1 MKTEQEL
8 LHRLHGT
15 GPEQEH
21 LFTAPPPVHPVSSSR
36 VLELGPPSSRLGE
49 MGKRRTPPA
58 TPDQST
64 IRTPAKRTKR
74 AGGASHAAASAAAAA
89 AADVDA
95 LEYAQRWEKAE
106 AKVMADLRNLAAG
119 PQPKRGSSAETACC
133 AQLRGFIC
141 AYGTARTFRG
151 LRADNVAPLAPIVRH
166 IQRRWA
172 SGELQRRQSEPAFV
186 VGEVEALADVCKAAG
201 FARNLSFASKTLNML
216 GLWPVAL
223 FSSECVAF
231 LRLPKAVGYGAF
243 HEAWTAEY
251 AKRHEAL
258 EAAAA
263 KHAAAL
269 SPWPAGGA
277 QGKYKGA
284 GGTADAWLAIRAL
297 DIRMLKDG
305 GPMR

>member
-1 MKTEQEL
+1 MTTENREIQSNS
-8 LHRLHGT
+8 
-15 GPEQEH
+15 GPPIDRCH
-21 LFTAPPPVHPVSSSR
+21 LPRARASTSSR
-36 VLELGPPSSRLGE
+36 LLGE

-64 IRTPAKRTKR
+64 FRTPAKRTKR
-74 AGGASHAAASAAAAA
+74 AEIHHPHHAAAAATAAAA

-95 LEYAQRWEKAE
+95 LEYAQRWDKAE

-119 PQPKRGSSAETACC
+119 PQPKRGSSAEMECC
-133 AQLRGFIC
+133 SQLRGFIC

-172 SGELQRRQSEPAFV
+172 SGELPRRQSEPAFV

-216 GLWPVAL
+216 GLRVAL

-277 QGKYKGA
+277 QGKYKGT